1 MPSRIVPMNSSKTS
15 LTVRNC
21 GTKNGKL
28 VFLTRDRSLSLMNF
42 TELRKVV
49 SKESKDDMSLSNSF
63 SLSITSDVHMK
74 SLSMGI
80 CKKIQM
86 TTNRCPEIS
95 LSVF

>member
-1 MPSRIVPMNSSKTS
+1 
-15 LTVRNC
+15 
-21 GTKNGKL
+21 
-28 VFLTRDRSLSLMNF
+28 MNF

-86 TTNRCPEIS
+86 TTNRCPEIN
-95 LSVF
+95 LSVFWQN